1 MGPTALRFFSSD
13 KLGEKYKNDIF
24 VGDIKYGNIYH
35 FKLNKDRTGFI
46 LNGAL
51 ADKVAS
57 GEDGTEQIEFAEG
70 FGGIT
75 DLEIGPDGYLYVL
88 IYDSDDGR
96 IYRISPITS
105 L

>member
-1 MGPTALRFFSSD
+1 MVIITILM
-13 KLGEKYKNDIF
+13 KYNYLKQSNS
-24 VGDIKYGNIYH
+24 IKIV
-35 FKLNKDRTGFI
+35 I
-46 LNGAL
+46 LNEAL
-51 ADKVAS
+51 ANKVAS

-88 IYDSDDGR
+88 IYDNEDGR

-105 L
+105 SQ

>member
-1 MGPTALRFFSSD
+1 
-13 KLGEKYKNDIF
+13 
-24 VGDIKYGNIYH
+24 
-35 FKLNKDRTGFI
+35 LNKDRTGFI

-51 ADKVAS
+51 RDKVAS

-88 IYDSDDGR
+88 IYDNEDGR

-105 L
+105 QLNLSTQISSVFELIDINS

>member
-1 MGPTALRFFSSD
+1 MDLRYCRFWGKGRYSSPEFTWSNTVGPTALRFFSSD

-24 VGDIKYGNIYH
+24 VGAVKYGNIYH
-35 FKLNKDRTGFI
+35 FKFNKDRTGFI

-75 DLEIGPDGYLYVL
+75 IWK
-88 IYDSDDGR
+88 
-96 IYRISPITS
+96 
-105 L
+105 